1 MQVIKYFFDIL
12 KIEGLSVFIH
22 STRIIKN
29 IPIFL
34 YAQKEKGRDLIQ
46 SYDKSPYI
54 PSGNEKKMK

>member
-12 KIEGLSVFIH
+12 KIEGLSVLFIRLELSKYTH
-22 STRIIKN
+22 
-29 IPIFL
+29 FL